1 MKLKSYIFLWVT
13 LTALLPA
20 TVLGLFASYYI
31 QSLYYQNAAEDIQ
44 RNLENIS
51 AEISRSLLADQDFIR
66 KLPESQ
72 AIKQFL
78 PVLNSARLGKR
89 HPDYA
94 QKLFELSQFLEQYQS
109 VISLFDIFRIMDSHG
124 NTLLKVHFGQQSITR
139 YEGFEPYVLM
149 DREIFLSEHNKLLS
163 DLPVNNV
170 SFIELPQ
177 TRDEVGLENNRV
189 IPDIVIPLVLNEHR
203 VGYLAVSIDG
213 SHIDQLLELAARLY
227 DGSLIIAEIDEEN
240 KLRNGQIL
248 YEEKKL
254 LSFAQLKSIINKIQN
269 RDGGLIWDA
278 FQKQSYGSVAH
289 PNADSHYYYMEHFP
303 YPDSLTSW
311 LMVSEVPDTAFTSVF
326 ERIRIGIW
334 LLTGIAVL
342 GSLFLAHFASRS
354 ISRPILHL
362 AENLKTYAD
371 VSYRYGRKAV
381 AVKTDIDEIK
391 ESSKSFVYMAQKLEQ
406 EQQERIK
413 AENRLI
419 QTAKLA
425 SLGQMAAGIGHEI
438 NNPLNNIRTLS
449 RLIRRDIDK
458 TINNSPHH
466 IETIENHSEKHLYT
480 MLDDIKSLDE
490 EVTRASDIVQGVLS
504 FARQT
509 PEKEFTRVNVI
520 ELLKTTESLVAQEAR
535 RVKVQLTGMNT
546 LYDFKSVMILGD
558 AGKLQQALI
567 NILLNAI
574 YANARKHFHAGNAQ
588 ASQIELSLAVDKQK
602 IILSIHD
609 QGSGIEEA
617 VKEKVFDPFFTTK
630 EVGQGT
636 GLGLSISLSI
646 IQSHKGQLSITNAA
660 DSGAIVQIILPV
672 CA

>member
-1 MKLKSYIFLWVT
+1 MKLKSYIFRWVT
-13 LTALLPA
+13 LVTLLPA
-20 TVLGLFASYYI
+20 TVLGIFASYYV
-31 QSLYYQNAAEDIQ
+31 QNLYYQNAADDIQ

-51 AEISRSLLADQDFIR
+51 AEVSRSLLADQDLIR
-66 KLPESQ
+66 KLPESR
-72 AIKQFL
+72 AIEQFL
-78 PVLNSARLGKR
+78 PVLDAARSGKR
-89 HPDYA
+89 HPDYTA
-94 QKLFELSQFLEQYQS
+94 KLFELSQFLQQYQS
-109 VISLFDIFRIMDSHG
+109 VISLFDIFRIMDIRG

-139 YEGFEPYVLM
+139 YEGFEPYIIM
-149 DREIFLSEHNKLLS
+149 DKEIFLPEHVKLLS
-163 DLPVNNV
+163 DLPANSV
-170 SFIELPQ
+170 SFVELPQ
-177 TRDEVGLENNRV
+177 TRDEVGVEHNRV
-189 IPDIVIPLVLNEHR
+189 IPDSVIPLVLNEQR

-248 YEEKKL
+248 YEDKKL
-254 LSFAQLKSIINKIQN
+254 LKFAQLKSIINKIQN
-269 RDGGLIWDA
+269 RDDGLIWDA

-289 PNADSHYYYMEHFP
+289 SNASSHYYYMEHFP

-311 LMVSEVPDTAFTSVF
+311 LMVSEVPDQAFTSLF

-354 ISRPILHL
+354 ISTPILHL
-362 AENLKTYAD
+362 ADNLKTYAD
-371 VSYRYGRKAV
+371 GRKAV
-381 AVKTDIDEIK
+381 AVKTNIDEMQ
-391 ESSKSFVYMAQKLEQ
+391 ESSKSFIYMVQKLEQ

-419 QTAKLA
+419 QNAKLA

-438 NNPLNNIRTLS
+438 NNPLNNIRSLS

-458 TINNSPHH
+458 KINKQSHKTAGA
-466 IETIENHSEKHLYT
+466 ESQDKDLYT

-504 FARQT
+504 FARQV

-520 ELLKTTESLVAQEAR
+520 ELLTTTEGLTAQEAR
-535 RVKVQLTGMNT
+535 RVKVQMLGMDR
-546 LYDFKSVMILGD
+546 LCDFKAVMIMGD
-558 AGKLQQALI
+558 AGKLQQALV
-567 NILLNAI
+567 NIVLNAI
-574 YANARKHFHAGNAQ
+574 YANAHKHFHTNNAE
-588 ASQIELSLAVDKQK
+588 ASRIELSLSVAQQK
-602 IILSIHD
+602 IIISIHD
-609 QGSGIEEA
+609 QGDGIDESI
-617 VKEKVFDPFFTTK
+617 KEKIFDPFFTTK

-646 IQSHKGQLSITNAA
+646 IQNHKGQLSIKNAA
-660 DSGAIVQIILPV
+660 DHGAMVQITLPV
-672 CA
+672 CS